1 MMAPGRDS
9 NDNRYFSS
17 GPTGARRFAMSYEEW
32 LGSYLQEERILLKLY
47 GQENNIKLITKDLKP
62 FEDVGPQ
69 KCLAFSTGGSK
80 FAARGWY
87 NGRGSSHDLTE
98 NLQSLGFESDWF
110 KTGIPARG
118 WRTFYLPL
126 VTSIVVQNR
135 HHTPFF
141 PDRYGDKDTID
152 RSGDILPVSLL
163 VIMSIFWRRGLSMQH
178 QEKEQPELQSQSKV
192 NELKAALGPLSGRS
206 LLYCTDACLR
216 RYLEARNWNVEKA
229 KKMLE
234 ETLAWRS
241 TYKPEEIR
249 WHEVAVEGET
259 GKLFRANFH
268 DRVGRTVLILKPGLQ
283 NTTSMDNQIRHLVY
297 LMENAMLNL
306 PEGQEEMA
314 WLIDFTGWS
323 FTTNVPVRT
332 AKDTINILQDH
343 YPQRLAVAF
352 LYSPPRI
359 FQAFWKIVKI
369 FMDPKTVQKVKFVYP
384 KNKESVE
391 LMRSYFDVDN
401 LPTEFGGK
409 ATMKYDHEDFSRL
422 MAQDDV
428 KAAKFWDFDQKTGSA
443 TAGYAAG
450 AAVAPEPVK
459 SASIIA
465 S

>member
-1 MMAPGRDS
+1 MS
-9 NDNRYFSS
+9 IF
-17 GPTGARRFAMSYEEW
+17 RR
-32 LGSYLQEERILLKLY
+32 
-47 GQENNIKLITKDLKP
+47 
-62 FEDVGPQ
+62 
-69 KCLAFSTGGSK
+69 
-80 FAARGWY
+80 
-87 NGRGSSHDLTE
+87 RGSSH
-98 NLQSLGFESDWF
+98 
-110 KTGIPARG
+110 
-118 WRTFYLPL
+118 
-126 VTSIVVQNR
+126 
-135 HHTPFF
+135 
-141 PDRYGDKDTID
+141 
-152 RSGDILPVSLL
+152 
-163 VIMSIFWRRGLSMQH
+163 H
-178 QEKEQPELQSQSKV
+178 QQEQEQPELQSESKV

-259 GKLFRANFH
+259 GKLFRANFR
-268 DRVGRTVLILKPGLQ
+268 DRFGRTVLVLKPGLQ
-283 NTTSMDNQIRHLVY
+283 NTTSMDNQIKHLVY

-323 FTTNVPVRT
+323 FTTSVPVRT

-352 LYSPPRI
+352 LYAPPRI
-359 FQAFWKIVKI
+359 FEAFWKIVKF
-369 FMDPKTVQKVKFVYP
+369 FMDPKTSQKVKFVYP

-428 KAAKFWDFDQKTGSA
+428 KAAKFWGFDQKTTSS
-443 TAGYAAG
+443 TTGYAAG
-450 AAVAPEPVK
+450 AAVAPEPIV
-459 SASIIA
+459 
-465 S
+465 